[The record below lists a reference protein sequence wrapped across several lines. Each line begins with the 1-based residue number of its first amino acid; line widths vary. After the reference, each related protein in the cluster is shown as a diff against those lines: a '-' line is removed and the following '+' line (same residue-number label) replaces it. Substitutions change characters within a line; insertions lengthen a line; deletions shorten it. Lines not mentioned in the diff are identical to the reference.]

1 MTRTEARM
9 IAEELFRLFEKNGF
23 KPQMIAPERYLTA
36 REAAKLLG
44 MPLNT
49 LYKKVAEIP
58 HIKQGKRHVFKE
70 SALREWMDQG
80 AGTV

>member
-9 IAEELFRLFEKNGF
+9 IAEELFRLLEKNGF

-36 REAAKLLG
+36 REAAELLG

-49 LYKKVAEIP
+49 LYKKVSEIP
-58 HIKQGKRHVFKE
+58 HVKKGKRHVFKE